1 MPQRCI
7 DSIPAQVHH
16 CRSRLDP
23 YFDVWMTLI
32 EAAQAR
38 YLAGEAY
45 AIADDIAPL
54 GWTHIALPVPATEA

>member
-1 MPQRCI
+1 
-7 DSIPAQVHH
+7 
-16 CRSRLDP
+16 
-23 YFDVWMTLI
+23 MTLI

-54 GWTHIALPVPATEA
+54 GWTHIALPAPATEA